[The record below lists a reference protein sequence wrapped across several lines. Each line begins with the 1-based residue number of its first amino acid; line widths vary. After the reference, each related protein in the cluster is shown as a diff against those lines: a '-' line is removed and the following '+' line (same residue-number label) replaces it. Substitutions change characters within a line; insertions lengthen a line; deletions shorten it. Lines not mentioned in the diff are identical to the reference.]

1 MDRKEPPVTTA
12 VPAARAAPP
21 GLRASLR
28 QFTTFRSA
36 RWLAAMT
43 LGALLARLAIGGWA
57 RRDAAVAAVVVAL
70 QPFTEWVIHVFVLH
84 FRPRTVLGRRVDPAV
99 ARSHR
104 RHHQA
109 PRDPRFVFIAIPAIR
124 AFAALD
130 VVMLLVAWRARP
142 TLATFVVVA
151 TALTLLYEWTHW
163 LIHTDYQ
170 PRSRLYRGL
179 WRAHRLHHFRNES
192 YWYGVTGHLGDRV
205 LGTYPAKDAVPLSPT
220 ATTLGVPT

>member
-1 MDRKEPPVTTA
+1 MTTA
-12 VPAARAAPP
+12 VAAPRAAPP

-28 QFTTFRSA
+28 EFTTFRSA
-36 RWLAAMT
+36 RWLAGMT
-43 LGALLARLAIGGWA
+43 LGALLARLAMGGWT
-57 RRDAAVAAVVVAL
+57 RRDAVVAVAVVAL

-84 FRPRTVLGRRVDPAV
+84 FRPRELGGRRFDPAI

-109 PRDPRFVFIAIPAIR
+109 PKDPRFIFIAMPAIQ

-130 VVMLLVAWRARP
+130 AALLLLAWRVRP
-142 TLATFVVVA
+142 SLATFVLVA
-151 TALTLLYEWTHW
+151 SALTLLYEWTHW

-179 WRAHRLHHFRNES
+179 WRAHRLHHFRNEH
-192 YWYGVTGHLGDRV
+192 YWFGVTGHLGDRA
-205 LGTYPAKDAVPLSPT
+205 LRTYPAKDAVPLSPT
-220 ATTLGVPT
+220 ATTLGVPM